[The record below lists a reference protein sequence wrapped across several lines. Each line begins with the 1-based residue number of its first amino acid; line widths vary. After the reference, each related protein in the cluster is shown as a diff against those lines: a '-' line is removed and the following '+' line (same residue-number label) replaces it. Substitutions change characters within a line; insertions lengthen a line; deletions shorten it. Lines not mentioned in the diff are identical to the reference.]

1 MAVSAKDVI
10 LHLGADPKAF
20 DRGMKDAQRSFK
32 GTLGSF
38 EKTSSGM
45 STKMK
50 LIWAAIAATVAV
62 AVTKI
67 VKKIIN
73 VGKELLTL
81 GQKSLSL
88 KKSFQSLAQA
98 AGVNFKK
105 ILVDMQIATRGTVAE
120 IDMLAAA
127 NRMMLLGLDPEI
139 FGEVMEIARRTAKA
153 TGQDINYMVESLSMG
168 LGRQSKMIL
177 DNLGIIISISE
188 AHEWYAETLGKT
200 SAQLTENE
208 KKLAFQTFA
217 MKVAREN
224 VEKLGEDVLTLTEVG
239 AVFTTE
245 WKDLKAFIGEKLVE
259 AIGKVIEKFGGWERI
274 MEDVHFWVDEKMK
287 PALIGLIDKVVE
299 VGKNLVESGKEIYDK
314 YLPKLVKVYDYF
326 KDDLI
331 PALIDAYDEIKPKLV
346 QAFKD
351 LAKSLQP
358 VVDRLEELVPQ
369 MAKLAVEYLPVI
381 VEKIGKLVE
390 WFTDL
395 GPTWKKVTGFAIG
408 FGAVLIPIAWIA
420 SKIVEVLKFLTPA
433 FTFLGGIWSTLISI
447 GSILATAIAYLAG
460 VPVWLVIAAITALIG
475 IGILLW
481 KNWDKIKDFLIK
493 TWDKIKAEAVKTWEN
508 IKIKATRIWKDTKT
522 EAVQT
527 WDSVRD
533 FFINLW
539 ESIKTK
545 ATEMWDSIK
554 DYFANLWEDIKQ
566 DFQNAWDWIKKRF
579 YEYNPLGI
587 IIANW
592 DEIVSWIGEMWER
605 IKNIFITAGEDIW
618 AWMLDWVP
626 FLNLIVTEWGP
637 TIIELFRDIWEKIK
651 VKAVEIWGSI
661 KEFFRETWDSI
672 KEKATEIW
680 ESIKEFFVTTWDAIK
695 DKTTEVWNSIKEFFA
710 LLWEDIKIRATEIW
724 NSIKEFFVI
733 LWEDIRIKVIEV
745 WSSIKDFFVEIWEG
759 IKADFTF
766 ALEFVKNLISTAFY
780 FIKDEVIIPIWND
793 VVNFFRNIW
802 DQIIITVNTFKDNFL
817 RVWNSIKE
825 GLKSP
830 INAMIGLINSFL
842 SRIESGMNSM
852 ISALNRIG
860 FKVPD
865 WLGEIM
871 PGLAGREFGIS
882 ISKISIPKIPKLQL
896 GGLVTGA
903 GFADIGE
910 RGTERVFL
918 PRGAQVVPLEASAA
932 GIINYYFYISSLVVR
947 EEADIHRIAQQLESI
962 RILGARARGIKE

>member
-38 EKTSSGM
+38 EKTSSAM

-50 LIWAAIAATVAV
+50 LIWAAIAAAVAV

-105 ILVDMQIATRGTVAE
+105 ILSDMKIATKGTVAE
-120 IDMLAAA
+120 VDMLAAA
-127 NRMMLLGLDPEI
+127 NRMMLLGLDPAI

-177 DNLGIIISISE
+177 DNLGIIIGVSE
-188 AHEWYAETLGKT
+188 AHEWYAATLGKT

-208 KKLAFQTFA
+208 KRLAFQTFA

-224 VEKLGEDVLTLTEVG
+224 AEALGEDILTLTEAG
-239 AVFTTE
+239 AIFTSE
-245 WKDLKAFIGEKLVE
+245 WKNLKAFIGEKLVE
-259 AIGKVIEKFGGWERI
+259 AIGKVIEKFGGWEKI
-274 MEDVHFWVDEKMK
+274 MEDVHFWVDEKVK
-287 PALIGLIDKVVE
+287 PALVGLIDKAVE
-299 VGKNLVESGKEIYDK
+299 VGQKLIKSGKEIYDK
-314 YLPKLVKVYDYF
+314 YLPKLVEIYDYI

-331 PALIDAYDEIKPKLV
+331 PALIGAYDEIKPKLI

-351 LAKSLQP
+351 LAKSLKP
-358 VVDRLEELVPQ
+358 VVDRLAELVPQ
-369 MAKLAVEYLPVI
+369 MALLAVEYLPVI
-381 VEKIGKLVE
+381 TEKIGKLVE

-395 GPTWKKVTGFAIG
+395 DPRLKTIGGSIVG
-408 FGAVLIPIAWIA
+408 FGAVLIPVVWIMSKLIGIFKFLMPSLKFLWGILKWIA
-420 SKIVEVLKFLTPA
+420 SPILLVTTLWGKLVSIAETLYLVFLSIPEPITKI
-433 FTFLGGIWSTLISI
+433 I
-447 GSILATAIAYLAG
+447 AIA
-460 VPVWLVIAAITALIG
+460 IALIA
-475 IGILLW
+475 IGILIW
-481 KNWDKIKDFLIK
+481 KNWD
-493 TWDKIKAEAVKTWEN
+493 TIKA
-508 IKIKATRIWKDTKT
+508 KAIEIWGAISSFFINLWGTIRTK
-522 EAVQT
+522 AIDI
-527 WDSVRD
+527 WNSARD

-545 ATEMWDSIK
+545 VIETWDSIRDFFVSHWENIKSKAIEMWDSIK
-554 DYFANLWEDIKQ
+554 EFFVTTWESIK
-566 DFQNAWDWIKKRF
+566 
-579 YEYNPLGI
+579 
-587 IIANW
+587 
-592 DEIVSWIGEMWER
+592 
-605 IKNIFITAGEDIW
+605 ITFKDALDKIW
-618 AWMLDWVP
+618 AWMLDWIP

-637 TIIELFRDIWEKIK
+637 VIIELFRGIWESIKNKAIEIWNSIK
-651 VKAVEIWGSI
+651 VKTI
-661 KEFFRETWDSI
+661 
-672 KEKATEIW
+672 EIW
-680 ESIKEFFVTTWDAIK
+680 ESIKEFFI
-695 DKTTEVWNSIKEFFA
+695 I
-710 LLWEDIKIRATEIW
+710 LWEDIKIRATEIW

-733 LWEDIRIKVIEV
+733 LWEDIRVKVIEV

-780 FIKDEVIIPIWND
+780 FIKDDVIIPVWNSIVDFFGNIWN
-793 VVNFFRNIW
+793 
-802 DQIIITVNTFKDNFL
+802 QIIIAVNTFKDNFL
-817 RVWNSIKE
+817 RVWDYIKE

-830 INAMIGLINSFL
+830 INAMIGLINSLL

-865 WLGEIM
+865 WFAKII
-871 PGLAGREFGIS
+871 PGLAGREF
-882 ISKISIPKIPKLQL
+882 KISIPKISIPRIPKLEL
-896 GGLVTGA
+896 GGIISKTQLVEA
-903 GFADIGE
+903 HEGE
-910 RGTERVFL
+910 MFL
-918 PRGAQVVPLEASAA
+918 TRQDQRNL
-932 GIINYYFYISSLVVR
+932 LT
-947 EEADIHRIAQQLESI
+947 LI
-962 RILGARARGIKE
+962 RQLGARGTVSHYYSMGDIHMASQLMRDDEFIKQLARQVSLIQGKEVML